1 MTDPFQENNN
11 SSVQNSSLPCLTMQK
26 SVSRINNMTV
36 GDVRQCFHQMRN
48 TPNLTASTVLWCG
61 VTAGKFAL
69 SYLLQTAH
77 STSRRRRSKYT
88 TEKHTTTT

>member
-1 MTDPFQENNN
+1 MTDPFQEKRNTK
-11 SSVQNSSLPCLTMQK
+11 VQNYSLPSVTLPK

-88 TEKHTTTT
+88 IEKNPSNT